1 MRNKTF
7 LKTVAWITLVAM
19 VNACSVYRIKSVE
32 KIDEIRKSLA
42 LTPENTVL
50 YVHVNGETKELKN
63 VERNG
68 HEISGD
74 LAIPEAKELSVY
86 LDGISRGLG
95 DNHSE
100 LAPPPIKSSKASV
113 SSDATMKEIERIVNT
128 NNQIKEKNQFH
139 FHLEKATVSD
149 GEHIKF
155 QDSNVVKMEI
165 LEKQKKADGG
175 DVARIILTV
184 LYVLLLILALAII
197 IALVVACNCPRIYL
211 NNGTHW
217 VYNNSLFAGATNSS
231 LERTDFKRLDDFTPN
246 ADNLSMEIRNEES
259 EIQSLNDL
267 SLWAVLHNENER
279 VVSDK
284 QGNFY
289 SLKGTIAPQQVV
301 DAKKN
306 DQAALVSTADD
317 KAYAF
322 NLLSSQ
328 AYQNVYSTF
337 QGIDN
342 RKDLR
347 LILRVKNSAFAGV
360 VNESIKE
367 ALGSSYEPWAAKNG
381 SKSKATLEQ
390 AFEEKGAA
398 LTVLVKDGKQ
408 WVKIDQIDMVGNVAY
423 HELAIPLKKEYI
435 QKGELQIQ
443 LAAGFNLWALDQ
455 IAVDQGIQTPL
466 EAYPIKATTATL
478 DGQER
483 AEVILN
489 KDAHYLT
496 LKQGESL
503 KVEFN
508 GLPLKV
514 GKKRSLF
521 LQGQGYY
528 LPSHWPTNKPNWAG
542 ILKLQQ
548 PYGISK
554 YAFDLYLDQF
564 QMK

>member
-32 KIDEIRKSLA
+32 KIDEIRKDLEVTSDNSA
-42 LTPENTVL
+42 L
-50 YVHVNGETKELKN
+50 YVHLNGEIKELIN

-68 HEISGD
+68 HEISGV
-74 LAIPEAKELSVY
+74 LVAPESKELSVY
-86 LDGISRGLG
+86 LDGMAQGIGEKNNGLII
-95 DNHSE
+95 
-100 LAPPPIKSSKASV
+100 PQIKSSKAAM
-113 SSDATMKEIERIVNT
+113 SSEEAFREVQRIVNS
-128 NNQIKEKNQFH
+128 NNKLKVKNQFH
-139 FHLEKATVSD
+139 IHLQDASISD
-149 GEHIKF
+149 KGHIKF
-155 QDSNVVKMEI
+155 EDSKVTKMEVI
-165 LEKQKKADGG
+165 EKGKNVNG
-175 DVARIILTV
+175 DEVIRIIFKV
-184 LYVLLLILALAII
+184 LLGILITVLLLALLIGV
-197 IALVVACNCPRIYL
+197 LCNCPRIYL
-211 NNGTHW
+211 NNGSHW

-231 LERTDFKRLDDFTPN
+231 LERTDFKRLDDFTPK

-301 DAKKN
+301 DAKEN

-337 QGIDN
+337 QGLDN

-408 WVKIDQIDMVGNVAY
+408 WVKVDQVDMVGNVAY

-489 KDAHYLT
+489 KDAQYLT

-508 GLPLKV
+508 GLPLKE

>member
-32 KIDEIRKSLA
+32 KIDEIRKDLEVTSDNSA
-42 LTPENTVL
+42 L
-50 YVHVNGETKELKN
+50 YVHLNGEIKELIN

-68 HEISGD
+68 HEISGV
-74 LAIPEAKELSVY
+74 LVAPESKELSVY
-86 LDGISRGLG
+86 LDGMAQGIGEKNNGLII
-95 DNHSE
+95 
-100 LAPPPIKSSKASV
+100 PQIKSSKAAM
-113 SSDATMKEIERIVNT
+113 SSEEAFREVQRIVNS
-128 NNQIKEKNQFH
+128 NNKLKVKNQFH
-139 FHLEKATVSD
+139 IHLQDASISD
-149 GEHIKF
+149 KGHIKF
-155 QDSNVVKMEI
+155 EDSKVTKMEVI
-165 LEKQKKADGG
+165 EKGKNVNG
-175 DVARIILTV
+175 DEVIRIIFKV
-184 LYVLLLILALAII
+184 LLGILITVLLLALLIGV
-197 IALVVACNCPRIYL
+197 LCNCPRIYL

-337 QGIDN
+337 QGLDN

-408 WVKIDQIDMVGNVAY
+408 WVKVDQVDMVGNVAY

-489 KDAHYLT
+489 KDAQYLT

-508 GLPLKV
+508 GLPLKE

>member
-32 KIDEIRKSLA
+32 KIDEIRKDLEVTSDNSA
-42 LTPENTVL
+42 L
-50 YVHVNGETKELKN
+50 YVHLNGEIKELIN

-68 HEISGD
+68 HEISGV
-74 LAIPEAKELSVY
+74 LVAPESKELSVY
-86 LDGISRGLG
+86 LDGMAQGIGEKNNGLII
-95 DNHSE
+95 
-100 LAPPPIKSSKASV
+100 PQIKSSKAAM
-113 SSDATMKEIERIVNT
+113 SSEEAFREVQRIVNS
-128 NNQIKEKNQFH
+128 NNKLKVKNQFH
-139 FHLEKATVSD
+139 IHLQDASISD
-149 GEHIKF
+149 KGHIKF
-155 QDSNVVKMEI
+155 EDSKVTKMEVI
-165 LEKQKKADGG
+165 EKGKNVNG
-175 DVARIILTV
+175 DEVIRIIFKV
-184 LYVLLLILALAII
+184 LLGILITVLLLALLIGV
-197 IALVVACNCPRIYL
+197 LCNCPRIYL
-211 NNGTHW
+211 NNGSHW

-231 LERTDFKRLDDFTPN
+231 LERTDFKRLDDFTPK

-337 QGIDN
+337 QGLDN

-408 WVKIDQIDMVGNVAY
+408 WVKVDQVDMVGNVAY

-489 KDAHYLT
+489 KDAQYLT

-508 GLPLKV
+508 GLPLKE